1 MSNFPTKTLLSIDD
15 EESILFIIQAGL
27 SMTTGWRVLT
37 ATSGEDGL
45 IKAQNNRLDAIILDA
60 QMPNMDGIATLHQL
74 RKHPETQRIPV
85 VFLTATPQ
93 RIAYIQEEDLG
104 VRGILAKPFDPIT
117 LAHQVANTLGWQP

>member
-1 MSNFPTKTLLSIDD
+1 
-15 EESILFIIQAGL
+15 
-27 SMTTGWRVLT
+27 MTTGWRVLT